1 MTDSQSL
8 SALLPGRTILPIT
21 DPNDPRIAVFRD
33 IREKDLVRRSGF
45 IAEGT
50 VLLDQ
55 LAISERFRA
64 DSLLVLKNRLPGTA
78 DRIQRLGS
86 DCPVHVAE
94 REVIDA
100 IAGFPM
106 HRGVLAFGTEREAA
120 PTLETVVAKAA
131 AQAKKPILAAIG
143 IANHDNVGAL
153 FRNAAA
159 FGVGAVLLDETSCHP
174 LYRKALR
181 VSVGTVLTTPWHHGG
196 DAETILKSVC
206 EAGYQPVALTPSAEA
221 TPASLDP
228 ARPLALFVG
237 AEGPGLPASVLGRAM
252 GLGIPMAEHVDSLN
266 VAVSAAIVLA
276 RLFEARK
283 AG

>member
-8 SALLPGRTILPIT
+8 SALLPGRTVLPIT
-21 DPNDPRIAVFRD
+21 DPKDPRIAVFRD

-50 VLLDQ
+50 VLLDH
-55 LAISERFRA
+55 LAISDRFRA
-64 DSLLVLKNRLPGTA
+64 DSLLVLKSRLPGIA
-78 DRIQRLGS
+78 DRIERLGS

-100 IAGFPM
+100 IAGFAM
-106 HRGVLAFGTEREAA
+106 HRGVLAFGTEREAP

-131 AQAKKPILAAIG
+131 RAKEPILAAIG

-159 FGVGAVLLDETSCHP
+159 FGVGAVLLDKSACHP

-196 DAETILKSVC
+196 DAEAILERVR
-206 EAGYQPVALTPSAEA
+206 EAGYQPIALTPSAQA
-221 TPASLDP
+221 TPSSLDP
-228 ARPLALFVG
+228 SRPLALFVG
-237 AEGPGLPASVLGRAM
+237 AEGPGLPASVLDQAI
-252 GLGIPMAEHVDSLN
+252 GLAIPMAEHVDSLN
-266 VAVSAAIVLA
+266 VATSAAIVLS
-276 RLFEARK
+276 RLFEARQ
-283 AG
+283 AT

>member
-8 SALLPGRTILPIT
+8 SALLPGRTVLPIT
-21 DPNDPRIAVFRD
+21 DPDDPRIAVFRD

-45 IAEGT
+45 IVEGT
-50 VLLDQ
+50 VLLDH

-64 DSLLVLKNRLPGTA
+64 DSLLVLTNRLPGIA
-78 DRIQRLGS
+78 DRIERLGS
-86 DCPVHVAE
+86 DCPIYVAE
-94 REVIDA
+94 RDVIDA

-153 FRNAAA
+153 FRNGAA
-159 FGVGAVLLDETSCHP
+159 FGVSAVLLDETSCHP

-196 DAETILKSVC
+196 DAETILKGVC
-206 EAGYQPVALTPSAEA
+206 EAGYQRVALTPSAEA

-237 AEGPGLPASVLGRAM
+237 AEGPGLPASVLDRAM